1 LSEDDFDADAPFAS
15 DEVLEGL
22 DSDDGFDSDAD
33 FESPDALEE
42 ESLDDLSPPFVA
54 GALDS
59 EESVL
64 GVDFLA

>member
-1 LSEDDFDADAPFAS
+1 MSEDDFDADAPFVSALEVLAS
-15 DEVLEGL
+15 DG
-22 DSDDGFDSDAD
+22 G

-59 EESVL
+59 DESVL